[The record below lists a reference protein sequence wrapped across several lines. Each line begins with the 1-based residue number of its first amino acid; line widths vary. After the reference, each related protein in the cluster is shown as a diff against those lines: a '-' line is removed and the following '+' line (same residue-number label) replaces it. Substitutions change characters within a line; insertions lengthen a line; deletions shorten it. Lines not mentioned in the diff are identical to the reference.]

1 MKTFVHPATKDITL
15 HGILHALGDP
25 ARLHIVKN
33 IYAAKDCLNC
43 VQSIVGIE
51 HLPVATRS
59 HCFRMLREA
68 GLIRSEKKGRDCY
81 NTLRL
86 AEIEKK
92 FPKLLAT
99 ILKNT

>member
-15 HGILHALGDP
+15 QGILHALADP

-33 IYAAKDCLNC
+33 IYAAKDRLNC
-43 VQSIVGIE
+43 VQAIAGIE

-68 GLIRSEKKGRDCY
+68 GIVRSEKKGRDCY
-81 NTLRL
+81 NSLRL
-86 AEIEKK
+86 VEIEKK
-92 FPKLLAT
+92 FPKLLGT
-99 ILKNT
+99 ILKNS